1 MQNIK
6 LGFGSILADDMGL
19 GKTLQVVAVILA
31 LKNDGVFNNGQKVLI
46 IAPTSLLS
54 NWQKE
59 FEKFAPS
66 VRLFVYHGQ
75 NRKDEPIPNNID
87 VLITSYGL
95 VRRDMKELNKDQWFL
110 IVIDEAQNIK
120 NPKTAQSKSIKCV
133 NAMHKIAMSGTP
145 VENRLTEYWSIFD
158 FTNKSYLGT
167 QKTFVRRYASPIE
180 RNRDAHSLELFKKV
194 TSPFILRRL
203 KSDKSIISDLPEKVE
218 NNRYCSLS
226 DQQAALYQGVVNNS
240 LNEIEASAGITR
252 KGLILSMINAL
263 KQICNHPSQ
272 YTKLKSASI
281 DQSGKTGLL
290 EEILCEI
297 DESSS
302 EKVIIFTQ
310 YTEMG
315 RILVDLI
322 GDRFH
327 CDVPFLHG
335 GLNRTKRDQI
345 VNDFQTKFSTRI
357 LLVSLKAGGTG
368 LNLTAANHV
377 IHYDLWWNPAVETQA
392 TDRAFRIGQTRNVMV
407 HRFLTKGTFEE
418 RIDDMISSKRD
429 LANLAVVSGESF
441 VTDMTTRQLE
451 ELVALR

>member
-1 MQNIK
+1 
-6 LGFGSILADDMGL
+6 
-19 GKTLQVVAVILA
+19 
-31 LKNDGVFNNGQKVLI
+31 
-46 IAPTSLLS
+46 
-54 NWQKE
+54 
-59 FEKFAPS
+59 
-66 VRLFVYHGQ
+66 
-75 NRKDEPIPNNID
+75 
-87 VLITSYGL
+87 
-95 VRRDMKELNKDQWFL
+95 
-110 IVIDEAQNIK
+110 
-120 NPKTAQSKSIKCV
+120 
-133 NAMHKIAMSGTP
+133 
-145 VENRLTEYWSIFD
+145 
-158 FTNKSYLGT
+158 
-167 QKTFVRRYASPIE
+167 
-180 RNRDAHSLELFKKV
+180 LFKKV

-226 DQQAALYQGVVNNS
+226 EQQAALYQGVVNNS
-240 LNEIEASAGITR
+240 LNEIEASEGITR

-272 YTKLKSASI
+272 YTKIKSASI
-281 DQSGKTGLL
+281 DQSGKTELL

-335 GLNRTKRDQI
+335 GLNRIKRDQI

-441 VTDMTTRQLE
+441 VTDMTTRELE